1 MSQTQPASRRQ
12 IARWLL
18 AVTRPVLSPL
28 WGSTLAR
35 FFDQVCALALFAL
48 PVHAVFTLAK
58 NPGGSSTYLW
68 KLGGIMVAL
77 SVAKALL
84 RYLEQFLGHYVAFKA
99 LELLRADAFE
109 RLYPQAPAIMYASH
123 SGQLLSR
130 LTRDIDH
137 IEVFFA
143 HTIAPTITA
152 VLIPLLIVIVSALV
166 NPLVV
171 TVLVVVILV
180 VAALVVPM
188 LGNKR
193 SYELTGKMLR
203 TRAHATTFLTD
214 SINGAREVAGYGRE
228 AAREQELQ
236 AITARMLPLMTRAGA
251 WEGIRKA
258 LSLCLRFGAP
268 VLLLAVGSG
277 YVLTGQMPLENLLV
291 LTFAVLRAWGVIDDV
306 SALSVE
312 LNSALASAS
321 RVFALRSRTM
331 ELEDGEDELPTGPL
345 DLRFDD
351 VTFAYPQAQTGS
363 DATKTGMEAAT
374 IREVSL
380 RASAREWTAIIGATG
395 SGKSTLARLALRYF
409 DPQAGQ
415 IRLGGVDVRDVLV
428 DDLRGTIA
436 LVTSDIRLFNHSIA
450 YNLRL
455 ANPHASDEELWQAL
469 SDACI
474 ADEVRA
480 LPNGLE
486 TSVGER
492 GQSLSGG
499 QRQRVSLAQALLRN
513 SKVLFLDEFTAHLDP
528 ALAARV
534 RRKLLERHPGVTIVE
549 ITHQLDHL
557 TRVDQVVVLDRG
569 RVVAHGSPQAVL
581 KNLDEQAGDS
591 AFAVQALASKIRF

>member
-18 AVTRPVLSPL
+18 TVTRPVLSPL

-35 FFDQVCALALFAL
+35 ILDQVCALALFIL
-48 PVHAVFTLAK
+48 PVHAVFTLAQ
-58 NPGGSSTYLW
+58 NPGGSGTYLW

-152 VLIPLLIVIVSALV
+152 VLIPLLIVIVSAV
-166 NPLVV
+166 MNPLVI
-171 TVLVVVILV
+171 TALVVAILV

-193 SYELTGKMLR
+193 SYEITGKMLR

-312 LNSALASAS
+312 LNAALASAS
-321 RVFALRSRTM
+321 RVFALRSRTL

-351 VTFAYPQAQTGS
+351 VTFAYPQARN
-363 DATKTGMEAAT
+363 EAAT

-380 RASAREWTAIIGATG
+380 RANAGQWTAIIGATG

-415 IRLGGVDVRDVLV
+415 IRLGGVDVRDVPV
-428 DDLRGTIA
+428 DDLRGTVA

-492 GQSLSGG
+492 GQALSGG

-528 ALAARV
+528 ALAGRV
-534 RRKLLERHPGVTIVE
+534 RRKLRERHPGVTIVE

-557 TRVDQVVVLDRG
+557 AHVDQVVVLDRG
-569 RVVAHGSPQAVL
+569 RVVAQGSPQAVV
-581 KNLDEQAGDS
+581 KNLEEQVGDS